1 MNATTAIAKAF
12 LKGRVLTI
20 KTAFRDF
27 GITNLPRECG
37 RLIERKFGVKLSRV
51 HKVGKTRYGIRC
63 TWNEYRLPNTEY
75 NKEGRAKMEEY
86 VEKHSLNP
94 KATKPKKITDVQ
106 EPTEPKAEFKSNQL
120 F

>member
-12 LKGRVLTI
+12 LEGKVLTI

-37 RLIERKFGVKLSRV
+37 RLIERKFGVELSRV
-51 HKVGKTRYGIRC
+51 QKVGKTRYGIRC
-63 TWNEYRLPNTEY
+63 TWNEYRLPNTDY
-75 NKEGRAKMEEY
+75 NKEGRLKMEEY
-86 VEKHSLNP
+86 VEKYYSEP
-94 KATKPKKITDVQ
+94 EKATSAQ
-106 EPTEPKAEFKSNQL
+106 NLTEPKTGIIVNKL